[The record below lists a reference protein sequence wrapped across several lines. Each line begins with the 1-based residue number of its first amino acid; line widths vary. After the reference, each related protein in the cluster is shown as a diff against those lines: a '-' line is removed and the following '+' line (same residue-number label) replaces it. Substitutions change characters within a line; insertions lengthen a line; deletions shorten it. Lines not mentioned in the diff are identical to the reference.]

1 MRLGKEQNRSFL
13 DSLNFCVAF
22 SQEKIS
28 ENGEDSY
35 DYSINEIGA
44 LAAVY
49 DGCGGAGAKRYE
61 RLQNKSGAYIA
72 SRAVGCAAKK
82 WFLESCNSAECVFSP
97 EKLKQEIVECLN
109 ICASYDTG
117 AGMKLR
123 GSMAKDFPSTLVAI
137 ACTMQTDKICADVF
151 WAGDSRAYLLNED
164 GIFLLTKDDLAAVDL
179 YEDYSCDGVMS
190 NVISHSKAFDIH
202 QMNIVLEKPGVLIA
216 ATDGCFGY
224 FSTPMEFEFAVIET
238 MLKSSGPE
246 ELENA
251 LKELLGH
258 YASDDYTWSSL
269 GFGFDSF
276 EQMKN
281 CFVPRANHLY
291 ENYIA
296 GLSGC
301 SDEDKRLL
309 WNGYRDH
316 FLRYLSISDNRLA

>member
-1 MRLGKEQNRSFL
+1 MKFGKEQNSSLL

-35 DYSINEIGA
+35 DYSINEFGA
-44 LAAVY
+44 LASVY

-72 SRAVGCAAKK
+72 SRAVGCAVKK
-82 WFLESCNSAECVFSP
+82 WFLESCSGTECVFDS
-97 EKLKQEIVECLN
+97 EKLKQEILECLN
-109 ICASYDTG
+109 VCASFDNG
-117 AGMKLR
+117 IGVKLK

-137 ACTMQTDKICADVF
+137 VCTMKANAISADVF

-164 GIFLLTKDDLAAVDL
+164 GIFLLTKDDVAAVDL

-202 QMNIVLEKPGVLIA
+202 QKNLVLEKPGILIA

-238 MLKSSGPE
+238 MLKSSGPKE
-246 ELENA
+246 WENA
-251 LKELLGH
+251 LKESLGNC
-258 YASDDYTWSSL
+258 ASDDYTWSSL
-269 GFGFDSF
+269 SFGFDSF

-291 ENYIA
+291 ENAISK
-296 GLSGC
+296 LT
-301 SDEDKRLL
+301 DESVDSL
-309 WNGYRDH
+309 WKLYRDD
-316 FLRYLSISDNRLA
+316 FLRYL